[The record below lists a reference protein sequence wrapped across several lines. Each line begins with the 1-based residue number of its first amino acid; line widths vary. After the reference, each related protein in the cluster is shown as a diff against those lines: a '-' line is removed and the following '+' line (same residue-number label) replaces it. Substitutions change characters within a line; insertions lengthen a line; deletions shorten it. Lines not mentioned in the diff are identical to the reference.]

1 MTRRTARVADAI
13 RSTVAELLLKEIKD
27 PRIGM
32 ITVTA
37 VRVSPDLRH
46 ARVFFS
52 VLGDADQ
59 RRRSLAGLE
68 SATGFLRS
76 RLGRELQLR
85 VVPEIVFEFDPSLA
99 EAERVSQLLRDVPTD
114 EEP

>member
-1 MTRRTARVADAI
+1 MTRRTTRVADAI
-13 RSTVAELLLKEIKD
+13 RGAIAELLLKEIKD

-37 VRVSPDLRH
+37 VRISPDLRH

-59 RRRSLAGLE
+59 RRRSLAGLR
-68 SATGFLRS
+68 SATGFVRS
-76 RLGRELQLR
+76 RLGRQLQLR
-85 VVPEIVFEFDPSLA
+85 VVPEIVFEFDPSLV
-99 EAERVSQLLRDVPTD
+99 EAERVSQLLRGVPTD
-114 EEP
+114 EES